1 MRINAVGPQVVV
13 PPEVRDSVD
22 QVRAPK
28 PVEPYGAAVYSG
40 GRVLVEAPEVP
51 NPAAPVIQDRRRSSR
66 RLEERRKQQIPVL
79 IDTRVSQ
86 RRVERRRN
94 DDEPAEAVDVEA

>member
-1 MRINAVGPQVVV
+1 MRINAVGPQVVSS
-13 PPEVRDSVD
+13 PEVRDSVD

-28 PVEPYGAAVYSG
+28 AVEPYGATVYSG
-40 GRVLVEAPEVP
+40 GRVLVESEAP
-51 NPAAPVIQDRRRSSR
+51 NPATPVIQDRRRNSR
-66 RLEERRKQQIPVL
+66 RMEDRRKQQIPVL

-94 DDEPAEAVDVEA
+94 DDEPAGAVDVEA